1 MDNLYH
7 AVPIVSEEIR
17 KIKNFNLVAEGGG
30 VEPPSVSFRSAGFRD
45 QKALPSLRAL
55 RWSESRDLNPV
66 RAVLRTA
73 ASTTSASPTW
83 HTREELNPESQF
95 WRLLPSPS
103 GRVRDSLAEQY
114 SRQDS
119 TCTLTLV
126 LSEPRLPIPP
136 RE

>member
-1 MDNLYH
+1 MLWRR
-7 AVPIVSEEIR
+7 AEESNPHPR
-17 KIKNFNLVAEGGG
+17 
-30 VEPPSVSFRSAGFRD
+30 PFRSTGFRD

-55 RWSESRDLNPV
+55 RWSESPDSNPL

-83 HTREELNPESQF
+83 HTREELNLESQF

-103 GRVRDSLAEQY
+103 GRVRGTPGR
-114 SRQDS
+114 SR
-119 TCTLTLV
+119 TCMLTLV